1 MDYAIR
7 GSKGLDVAAS
17 DDKKK
22 DKKDSKDSE
31 SLELSGAN
39 SMVPIGRLTRAA
51 FASGKD
57 LRSFVTLG
65 PRIEPARD
73 PTVTKELDA
82 VGLGAPIL
90 GDYTRV
96 DRVKKGFKPP
106 ARNNNQN
113 GGGDNRDDTN
123 KKPERRIPVMTWD
136 VEQENRNKQSL
147 SFNPR
152 RLGKVTQGMDKYVK
166 NEESEGIIQA

>member
-1 MDYAIR
+1 MPFEHY
-7 GSKGLDVAAS
+7 
-17 DDKKK
+17 
-22 DKKDSKDSE
+22 
-31 SLELSGAN
+31 
-39 SMVPIGRLTRAA
+39 
-51 FASGKD
+51 
-57 LRSFVTLG
+57 
-65 PRIEPARD
+65 
-73 PTVTKELDA
+73 
-82 VGLGAPIL
+82 
-90 GDYTRV
+90 
-96 DRVKKGFKPP
+96 KKGFKPP

-166 NEESEGIIQA
+166 DEESEGIIQA